1 MAGRK
6 RPLGKGPRQAYQIFV
21 SHATADKWIAKVLCE
36 KLEAAGASTFRD
48 DRDIDGGDDIPDR
61 LREEIERSQELLVLL
76 TPQSVSRPW
85 VLLEVGGAWLRRIR
99 IVAVRYHVE
108 VDAIPATIKA
118 KKSIHLNELDEYLA
132 EVEKR
137 VRGDTA

>member
-1 MAGRK
+1 MARRK
-6 RPLGKGPRQAYQIFV
+6 RPSEARTEQKYQVFV

-36 KLEAAGASTFRD
+36 KLEGAGAVTFRD

-61 LREEIERSQELLVLL
+61 LREEIERSQELVVLL

-85 VLLEVGGAWLRRIR
+85 VLIEVGGAWFRGIR

-108 VDAIPATIKA
+108 VEAIPATIRS

-132 EVEKR
+132 EVQRR
-137 VRGDTA
+137 VKGMTP

>member
-1 MAGRK
+1 MARTK
-6 RPLGKGPRQAYQIFV
+6 RPSTAKKEQKYQIFV

-61 LREEIERSQELLVLL
+61 LREEIERSQQLVVLL
-76 TPQSVSRPW
+76 TPQSVARPW
-85 VLLEVGGAWLRRIR
+85 VFMAVGGAWIRRIR

-108 VDAIPATIKA
+108 VDAIPATIRS
-118 KKSIHLNELDEYLA
+118 KKSIHLNEMDEYLA
-132 EVEKR
+132 ELNRRIK
-137 VRGDTA
+137 GMTS